1 MITKKRELNTQLT
14 DDIFSQNFDHL
25 KCLHQTTHKVFLNI
39 FLIYLPF
46 VSFSTVIVSKSGK
59 GRPPAARRSTVDDK
73 STLMT
78 CIENGKFTKA
88 AKISPGEQSNAC
100 PFSQQ
105 RVLSNKCA
113 WNGTTRFDCSV
124 CLLETFTKLIEKSLS
139 VNLLID
145 FNYFSVKS
153 LYLLFHLC
161 GPKSSDVCQSL
172 LNDNLGLGFYRTS
185 SSSQLAILMGFYLTG
200 SQTGVQ
206 RPLRSSETQT
216 CMFKPWSKW

>member
-100 PFSQQ
+100 PLSQQ

-113 WNGTTRFDCSV
+113 WNGTTGFDSSV

-145 FNYFSVKS
+145 FNYFSVMSNSFVENKRLHLVDRENPYILYRVRPTLAFWSIQYTSWYLIFNIFWHGLMEKGKS
-153 LYLLFHLC
+153 VLRRRIW
-161 GPKSSDVCQSL
+161 GV
-172 LNDNLGLGFYRTS
+172 NLKL
-185 SSSQLAILMGFYLTG
+185 IN
-200 SQTGVQ
+200 
-206 RPLRSSETQT
+206 
-216 CMFKPWSKW
+216 K